1 MKTLLIILA
10 HLMSRYHIFQGV
22 MFTGLTASMLYV
34 AVQDIVY
41 LTTWVNYLQVGQMP
55 KLMLALGAG
64 STVACALHSCRTGV
78 TLRCATL
85 CSRRPLGAGR
95 QQGAALRNVILLC
108 TSATESCSRSKM
120 CTGLVTQ
127 ANLMQASQKI
137 SLLPYVP
144 APQHPAACS
153 S

>member
-34 AVQDIVY
+34 AVQDVVY

-55 KLMLALGAG
+55 KLMLASGAG
-64 STVACALHSCRTGV
+64 SAVACALHSCRAGM
-78 TLRCATL
+78 L
-85 CSRRPLGAGR
+85 CSSRRPLGAGR
-95 QQGAALRNVILLC
+95 QRGAMHWNVTLLC
-108 TSATESCSRSKM
+108 TSATESCSRSKV

-127 ANLMQASQKI
+127 ANFMQASQHT
-137 SLLPYVP
+137 SFLLHVP
-144 APQHPAACS
+144 APRHPAACS